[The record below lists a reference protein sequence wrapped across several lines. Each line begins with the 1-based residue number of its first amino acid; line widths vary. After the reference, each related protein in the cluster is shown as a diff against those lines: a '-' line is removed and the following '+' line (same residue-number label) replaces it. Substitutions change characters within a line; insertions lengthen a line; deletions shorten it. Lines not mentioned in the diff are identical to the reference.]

1 MPAAIRSANDNPQ
14 TNFFLFA
21 QYRNFIH
28 QSHEMDEM
36 NFQFEQQIPWKLADV
51 KIERQVF
58 GYSDEVM
65 MVKVRFEKG
74 GVGVL
79 HQHPHTQVTYV
90 ESGEFEM
97 TIGEKTEVIRK
108 GDGYFVP
115 PNVIHGCVCL
125 EAGMLID
132 CFAPMRSDFV

>member
-1 MPAAIRSANDNPQ
+1 LT
-14 TNFFLFA
+14 TN
-21 QYRNFIH
+21 I
-28 QSHEMDEM
+28 
-36 NFQFEQQIPWKLADV
+36 FQIETDLAWQKADT

-74 GVGVL
+74 GIGSM

-97 TIGEKTEVIRK
+97 TIGDNKKIIRK

-115 PNVIHGCVCL
+115 PNILHGCVCL

-132 CFAPMRSDFV
+132 CFTPMRADFL